1 MQAEIPSILLDKS
14 GRVKLS
20 TEGRLKGTLLAENK
34 LLQSFNLLLLK
45 LLEILDYK
53 VINRSINN
61 VVV

>member
-14 GRVKLS
+14 GRVNLS
-20 TEGRLKGTLLAENK
+20 TVGRLKRTLLAENK

-45 LLEILDYK
+45 FLEILDYK

>member
-14 GRVKLS
+14 GRVNLS
-20 TEGRLKGTLLAENK
+20 TVGRLKGTLLAENK

-45 LLEILDYK
+45 FLEILDYK

>member
-1 MQAEIPSILLDKS
+1 MQAEIPSILLDKL
-14 GRVKLS
+14 GRVNLS
-20 TEGRLKGTLLAENK
+20 TVGRLKGTLLAENK

-45 LLEILDYK
+45 FLEILDYK